1 MNMQLIEHASLAA
14 QRPLWAGAI
23 QLTVGYLSV
32 LAWSRLIAA
41 QGPGWTLFVFFL
53 FVLLA
58 LRLVP
63 AVLRRLMPF
72 SRSVQAKWAE
82 RRVLAKRF
90 DSYQWQKLFWMGL
103 GTALY
108 VLQSGERLGAL
119 LTLMFIC
126 LSSGAVGLAIWRHRA
141 AQMEPLNAQATLAR

>member
-1 MNMQLIEHASLAA
+1 MNMQLIASLAA

-32 LAWSRLIAA
+32 LAWSRLIADRS
-41 QGPGWTLFVFFL
+41 PGWTVFVFFL
-53 FVLLA
+53 SVLLA

-63 AVLRRLMPF
+63 AVLRRLIPF
-72 SRSVQAKWAE
+72 SRSAQAKWAE
-82 RRVLAKRF
+82 RRVLAKRY

-108 VLQSGERLGAL
+108 ILQSGERLGAL
-119 LTLMFIC
+119 MTLMFIC
-126 LSSGAVGLAIWRHRA
+126 LLAGATGLAIWRYRA
-141 AQMEPLNAQATLAR
+141 THMEPLNAQGTLAR